1 MRTAFVVVCHPRLCQ
16 FSHIM
21 EGAEDV
27 CIKHRPAVVSNEAF
41 DYAVLS
47 RVTGLD
53 IDDVSLVSTKNLY
66 IGL

>member
-1 MRTAFVVVCHPRLCQ
+1 
-16 FSHIM
+16 M

-27 CIKHRPAVVSNEAF
+27 CIKHRPAVVSVEAF